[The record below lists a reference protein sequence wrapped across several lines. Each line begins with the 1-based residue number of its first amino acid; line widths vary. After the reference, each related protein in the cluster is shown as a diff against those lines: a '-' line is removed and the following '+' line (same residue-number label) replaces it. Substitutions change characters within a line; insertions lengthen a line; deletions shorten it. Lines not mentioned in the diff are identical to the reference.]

1 MEMGG
6 SGVTRISYLKTRTK
20 DCCVLV
26 GGGVRL
32 SRRENKVDG

>member
-20 DCCVLV
+20 DCCVLM
-26 GGGVRL
+26 GGCEAQQKR
-32 SRRENKVDG
+32 K